1 MPVKKCVLMLCVL
14 LALVSPAAAFVQGDE
29 QFFFSSDMLEEVN
42 PNLGD
47 DANPSYRYTSVSDP
61 GIVLNDISTVFPS
74 RLAGMSFVASY
85 APEGKTAVYPGF
97 LTLQFTESEILALPK
112 GQAIMSEIRA
122 SQSLDVLL
130 KYFDPVFVVY
140 GADGN
145 KISINVKNYP
155 FNFNFTPGDYRVMS
169 FSFPVVFADGYPE
182 TFCIEM
188 IGRYAAV
195 YDAVVSETNSG
206 KIGDGKIEVS
216 FALVP
221 NEKALGAA
229 VSDYPVLEPYG
240 SKGYVVFDDCSK
252 YLGSAEMSGVFSARI
267 ESGNTAFSRLDGGFS
282 FESPYSNFPGKGS
295 SLVTAY
301 IKASEAP
308 DVFTVN
314 GYSLPF
320 KTTAL
325 PDGSVYAYSSF
336 VLVDGSFVSDILMSG
351 DMPVVFDGSN
361 NGVLTASVSAK
372 KAASASFF
380 YHGRGSFEV
389 IPKEG
394 FSGLSS
400 GGFTQA
406 VLPLID
412 GIASQISPVRFEG
425 TVGQGKSVYGTY
437 EFVIRRD
444 DFPSLKVQ
452 SLSEIFDIVRPV
464 LFAGDVGFDLYDYL
478 TVNGKADLLS
488 LSGSLQ
494 AGISVKVPVVLSDR
508 EPAGVSLGSDYI
520 SISDGRTDG
529 SVVLSSYIG
538 TLKKSENKETHLLSS
553 STLSLKKANI
563 DISSL
568 YDGEEAEADFD
579 WTGQTDWP
587 GKEGVLDAVSV
598 GSFVGTYDG
607 SGKYSSL
614 KVEVSVSASDLKK
627 LSADRYKKVCASWT
641 EDRTKFLDYYHVYKQ
656 IGSSVY
662 DLVLLGGKSAFTVAG
677 DPTSKVVVSFNAAL
691 IDDVGTPVFDDGLQ
705 CFIIYDGAKDGNL
718 IDPLFI
724 GTPESVPEDASET
737 PEEKDE
743 EKETKHILPDNPAG
757 SSSGHDDLGKWI
769 SIISIF

>member
-29 QFFFSSDMLEEVN
+29 QFFYSSDMMDEIN
-42 PNLGD
+42 KNLGD
-47 DANPSYRYTSVSDP
+47 SSNPSFKYTAVTNPS
-61 GIVLNDISTVFPS
+61 IVLNDVSAVFPS
-74 RLAGMSFVASY
+74 CLAGMSFVASY
-85 APEGKTAVYPGF
+85 TPEGKTAVYPGI
-97 LTLQFTESEILALPK
+97 LTLQFTREEILAFPK
-112 GQAIMSEIRA
+112 GSVVMSELEA
-122 SQSLDVLL
+122 SQTPAEVLF

-140 GADGN
+140 GADGS

-155 FNFNFTPGDYRVMS
+155 FNFSFVPGDFSVMS
-169 FSFPVVFADGYPE
+169 LSFPVVFADGYPE

-188 IGRYAAV
+188 IGGYAAV

-216 FALVP
+216 FGLVP
-221 NEKALGAA
+221 NERVTGSA
-229 VSDYPVLEPYG
+229 VSDYPVLEAYG
-240 SKGYVVFDDCSK
+240 DKGYVVFDDCSEHLGTVELSGFSPAK
-252 YLGSAEMSGVFSARI
+252 IYSGSATFSQ
-267 ESGNTAFSRLDGGFS
+267 TDGGFS
-282 FESPYSNFPGKGS
+282 FSVPYSNRPGA
-295 SLVTAY
+295 SLVTVY
-301 IKASEAP
+301 VRLSEAP
-308 DVFTVN
+308 SVFKVN

-320 KTTAL
+320 KSTEL
-325 PDGSVYAYSSF
+325 PDGSVHAYSSF
-336 VLVDGSFVSDILMSG
+336 VLADGTFVSEVLMNG
-351 DMPVVFDGSN
+351 DMPVVFDGSED
-361 NGVLTASVSAK
+361 GVLAASVSVEDT
-372 KAASASFF
+372 ASAGFF
-380 YHGRGSFEV
+380 YHGHGSFEV

-400 GGFTQA
+400 GEFTQA
-406 VLPLID
+406 VLPLLE
-412 GIASQISPVRFEG
+412 GMSLQISPVRFEG
-425 TVGQGKSVYGTY
+425 AVGPGKSVYGMY
-437 EFVIRRD
+437 EFVVRKD

-494 AGISVKVPVVLSDR
+494 AGVSVKVPVVVSDR
-508 EPAGVSLGSDYI
+508 EPAGVSLGPDFV
-520 SISDGRTDG
+520 SISDGRADG

-538 TLKKSENKETHLLSS
+538 TLKKSENKETRLLSS

-656 IGSSVY
+656 IGNFVY

-677 DPTSKVVVSFNAAL
+677 DPTSRVVVSFNAAL